1 MRALKNGDTQA
12 IETLYDQCFEII
24 EIWVKRNSGTS
35 VDAEDLFQDCLESLF
50 VRLRSEKGL
59 VLSSN
64 LSTYVQSMA
73 RNQWYKRLRRK
84 GKMTVVDTHDKME
97 GEVELLEEMDKRE
110 RLKLYQEKFQLLGED
125 CQRILTLFYNGIKMD
140 EIAQK
145 MGFASAGY
153 AKKRKHKCKE
163 KLVALITADERFN
176 ELKQ

>member
-1 MRALKNGDTQA
+1 
-12 IETLYDQCFEII
+12 
-24 EIWVKRNSGTS
+24 
-35 VDAEDLFQDCLESLF
+35 
-50 VRLRSEKGL
+50 
-59 VLSSN
+59 
-64 LSTYVQSMA
+64 
-73 RNQWYKRLRRK
+73 
-84 GKMTVVDTHDKME
+84 MTVVDTHDKME